1 MKGQVSRISQDRTK
15 RYSAVFQ
22 NQGAMVTDAD
32 LGEASFIARSR
43 TDELGNEAV
52 GGGAPADGG
61 AVVVTTTAG
70 NDLAALRPGLVY
82 ADGVRGT
89 VRLRA
94 GETLNADAIDLYA
107 KQEDFPRA
115 PARPASSQVVYAD
128 VWHQDRFPL
137 TDPGLVDPG
146 FHGAETSFRSRTMAQ
161 IKLAPLGDRWLIGNQ
176 IGPYPRKGDALIRAA
191 IRTGAAAIDPCDPCA
206 TETPESHRLGNALFR
221 VEVLAATGPA
231 ESVEQVTIAWSLEN
245 AAEQMATSPTPPSAF
260 TGRVGS
266 VFEYFSE
273 ITEAHKGAFADPT
286 TRRHSGLENAYVDPA
301 PARTDG
307 GPAGAWPF
315 VRRWDGYAV
324 LDLTGP
330 SPSAT
335 TIRNGAFDLDGGRAR
350 ITLDNLVFQ
359 LELTN
364 KRVLVGD
371 YWLVE
376 VREFAAAADRVK
388 AVSDLPIGIEHHY
401 AALFTIDNTGACIPL
416 TDADRR
422 AATFPSL
429 DNLPADHVG
438 YENGCPRLYGPEPR
452 LNVQEALDALCDIN
466 AAKIPFDNNC
476 SHIFDSA
483 TNVQEALDA
492 LCGLDL
498 SPRLGYRLLFDWG
511 VVCGIDL
518 AKVDDN
524 ILDGRVVIKPGAF
537 LDRSGNLAQ
546 LNEEI
551 EVNILTGQNIEIVPD
566 IHAPQG
572 QTEYCLAL
580 LYNPDQSIT
589 VHLVD
594 KADCWWPEDLTYN
607 ERLEACKKEKEGIK
621 GLFEGIVAEEKTL
634 ARDKFILAA
643 TSEEPLARS
652 YRMTQAEEGEIGL
665 MLDKLQEGLKP
676 KLNESKVAWLD
687 TALAEVETDHDP
699 ATAGPAAAEFKRGAR
714 AIGKMKVIAEGF
726 RLAAEIC
733 ECRHYLPD
741 CPTRVTPPKRALVPI
756 ACVTLSL
763 KGRVL
768 QEVCRFC
775 CRRQALTPR
784 TWRYWYGDLHHA
796 MMGNLRKSCCFKLG
810 FFAPEEPHEPG
821 NSFVPW
827 KPIDEIELIPNK
839 PRWPG
844 GPWGPPPGL
853 TNPPGPGPII
863 WSDNPDIVDLGEG
876 PAIQVMQGHGV
887 DVTEIIDLDEGD
899 ALATLAQKGGVN
911 SRQRMASGGAVNPGD
926 KVALLMQDGVS
937 RGYVVLERGDGRYL
951 FATSGDKVKPQ
962 FDMSG
967 VEGALSEAE
976 TAKSAIVTDLTNLEG
991 RRDSLAGEVEGLKA
1005 QVDGMRKAQEE
1016 VSAKVVAA
1024 AESKT
1029 RLDREIAVLAA
1040 ERERLAG
1047 GVVELQALFKEVK
1060 GEGDRMLAEFEK
1072 VRDQFQ
1078 DLAVERDK
1086 LAISVTSAQPVL
1098 TLLGSQPALVETLN
1112 AEGVGTL
1119 GEFNAM
1125 PEADRTRAFE
1135 KAGVPAAER
1144 KRILANLDR
1153 RMKTPG

>member
-43 TDELGNEAV
+43 TDELGHEAI
-52 GGGAPADGG
+52 GSGAPADGG
-61 AVVVTTTAG
+61 VVAVTSG
-70 NDLAALRPGLVY
+70 SDLATLRPGLVY
-82 ADGVRGT
+82 ADGVRGI
-89 VRLRA
+89 VRLRT
-94 GETLNADAIDLYA
+94 GETLGAGAIDLYA
-107 KQEDFPRA
+107 KQEDFPQA

-128 VWHQDRFPL
+128 IWHQDRFPL

-146 FHGAETSFRSRTMAQ
+146 FHGAETSFRSRTVAQ
-161 IKLAPLGDRWLIGNQ
+161 IKLAPLSDRNRIGSPT
-176 IGPYPRKGDALIRAA
+176 GPYPRKGDALIRAA

-231 ESVEQVTIAWSLEN
+231 DSVDQLTIAWSLEN
-245 AAEQMATSPTPPSAF
+245 AAEQLATSPTPPSAF

-266 VFEYFSE
+266 VFEYFSD
-273 ITEAHKGAFADPT
+273 ITEAHKGAFADPA
-286 TRRHSGLENAYVDPA
+286 TRRHSRLENAYVDPA

-324 LDLTGP
+324 LDLTGA
-330 SPSAT
+330 SPSAVS
-335 TIRNGAFDLDGGRAR
+335 IRNGAFDLDGGRAR

-359 LELTN
+359 LDLAG

-388 AVSDLPIGIEHHY
+388 AVSDLPIGVEHHY
-401 AALFTIDNTGACIPL
+401 AALFTIDNAGACIPL

-438 YENGCPRLYGPEPR
+438 YVNNCQRLYGPEPQM
-452 LNVQEALDALCDIN
+452 NVQEALDALCGID
-466 AAKIPFDNNC
+466 AEKIPFDNNC

-498 SPRLGYRLLFDWG
+498 SARVGYRLLFDWG
-511 VVCGIDL
+511 VVCGVNVT
-518 AKVDDN
+518 KFNDN
-524 ILDGRVVIKPGAF
+524 LLDGRITIGAGAF

-546 LNEEI
+546 LRDDI
-551 EVNILTGQNIEIVPD
+551 EVNVITGANIEIVPD
-566 IHAPQG
+566 TKQG
-572 QTEYCLAL
+572 REAREYCLCL

-589 VHLVD
+589 AHLVER
-594 KADCWWPEDLTYN
+594 KDCWWEEDMTYS
-607 ERLEACKKEKEGIK
+607 ERVAACRKEKEKIK
-621 GLFEGIVAEEKTL
+621 GLFNGIVAEEKTL

-643 TSEEPLARS
+643 TSDEPLARS
-652 YRMTQAEEGEIGL
+652 YRMTQAEDGEIGA
-665 MLDKLQEGLKP
+665 MLGKLEGELKS
-676 KLNESKVAWLD
+676 LLSESKAEWLGA
-687 TALAEVETDHDP
+687 ALAGAEADNDP
-699 ATAGPAAAEFKRGAR
+699 AAAGPAAADFKRGAR

-726 RLAAEIC
+726 RLAEEAC
-733 ECRHYLPD
+733 ECKLYLPS
-741 CPTRVTPPKRALVPI
+741 CPTPVLPPKRALVPI
-756 ACVTLSL
+756 ACVTLVFEGNGL
-763 KGRVL
+763 H
-768 QEVCRFC
+768 EVCRFC
-775 CRRQALTPR
+775 CRRQAMTPR
-784 TWRYWYGDLHHA
+784 TWRYWYGDDHLWN
-796 MMGNLRKSCCFKLG
+796 MGDLAEGCCEKIGL
-810 FFAPEEPHEPG
+810 FAPEQPRPP
-821 NSFVPW
+821 NTFQPW
-827 KPIDEIELIPNK
+827 KPIDDIELVPNR

-853 TNPPGPGPII
+853 TNPPEPEGPII
-863 WSDNPDIVDLGEG
+863 WSDKPDIVDLGRE
-876 PAIQVMQGHGV
+876 AAVQVLQGHGV
-887 DVTEIIDLDEGD
+887 DVTEVIDLDEGD
-899 ALATLAQKGGVN
+899 ALAILAEKGGVD
-911 SRQRMASGGAVNPGD
+911 SGQRMSRGGSIKPGD

-937 RGYVVLERGDGRYL
+937 RGYVVLERGEGRYL

-967 VEGALSEAE
+967 IEGALGQAEAAK
-976 TAKSAIVTDLTNLEG
+976 TALGADLADLEG
-991 RRDSLAGEVEGLKA
+991 RRDGLAGEVLGLKA
-1005 QVDGMRKAQEE
+1005 QVEDMRRAQEE
-1016 VSAKVVAA
+1016 VSAKVTAA

-1040 ERERLAG
+1040 QRDRLAG
-1047 GVVELQALFKEVK
+1047 GVVELQDLFKQVK
-1060 GEGDRMLAEFEK
+1060 SEGDRMLAEVEK
-1072 VRDQFQ
+1072 VRGQFK

-1086 LAISVTSAQPVL
+1086 LAVSVTAAQPVL
-1098 TLLGSQPALVETLN
+1098 SLLGSQPALVETLN

-1119 GEFNAM
+1119 GEFSAM

-1144 KRILANLDR
+1144 KRILANLNN
-1153 RMKTPG
+1153 RMKPPG